1 MKKYVPGQSVGD
13 LEDWP
18 FDNPDSNYVIERG
31 APRASGRVDDGGAGH
46 MTRTGIW
53 RCTAGAVSCT
63 ELSDEL
69 MTVLEGRCTLTD
81 HGTGQSVDLGPG
93 DTLFIKEGARVTWDV
108 HEDLT
113 KVFYGY
119 RAAGF

>member
-1 MKKYVPGQSVGD
+1 MIKYNRAPDPATLQ
-13 LEDWP
+13 DWP
-18 FDNPDSNYVIERG
+18 FDNPESDYVIRRG
-31 APRASGRVDDGGAGH
+31 APRASGRIDDGGAGDK
-46 MTRTGIW
+46 TRTGIW
-53 RCTAGAVSCT
+53 RCTAGAVECT

-81 HGTGQSVDLGPG
+81 HGTGQSVELGPG

-113 KVFYGY
+113 KVFYGF
-119 RAAGF
+119 REAGF